1 LHPRLS
7 RLATLFLLLVLALIP
22 ASAQAPR
29 TPGEVQRIDIRVRAI
44 EAFDPRESSRTRF
57 GALTFRGGLVLNSTY
72 REVGG
77 LSGLRVAADGTH
89 FLAITDKSY
98 WLRGRIVMRGKAPA
112 AIADAEMAPMLGPD
126 GRTLKS
132 RGWYDTE
139 ALTEDAGV
147 VHVGIERANQ
157 IVRFDIGKDGL
168 RARGRPIAVPPGLK
182 RLPYNKS
189 IECLE
194 VAPKNGPLSG
204 ALVAIS
210 EQGLDANGNL
220 KGFLIGSPDSEVT
233 KGLFSLKR
241 TDDFDVSDCAATPDG
256 RLLVLERRF
265 SWLRGLAMRIRSVPF
280 AAIKPGVLVDGPP
293 LIFADMGTEIDN
305 MEGLSVH
312 RDAAGALVLTLV
324 SDNNFWGLQRTVL
337 LQFTMD

>member
-1 LHPRLS
+1 E
-7 RLATLFLLLVLALIP
+7 
-22 ASAQAPR
+22 
-29 TPGEVQRIDIRVRAI
+29 G
-44 EAFDPRESSRTRF
+44 
-57 GALTFRGGLVLNSTY
+57 
-72 REVGG
+72 
-77 LSGLRVAADGTH
+77 
-89 FLAITDKSY
+89 
-98 WLRGRIVMRGKAPA
+98 
-112 AIADAEMAPMLGPD
+112 
-126 GRTLKS
+126 
-132 RGWYDTE
+132 
-139 ALTEDAGV
+139 LTEDAGV

-265 SWLRGLAMRIRSVPF
+265 SWLRGLGMLIRSVPF
-280 AAIKPGVLVDGPP
+280 AAIKPGVLVDGSP

-305 MEGLSVH
+305 MEG
-312 RDAAGALVLTLV
+312 
-324 SDNNFWGLQRTVL
+324 
-337 LQFTMD
+337 